1 MINGIVYVAEDRG
14 GVIKGNIIDVYV
26 GTESLAE
33 ELGIYYTEVYIKEKN
48 HE

>member
-1 MINGIVYVAEDRG
+1 MINRIVYVAEDRG
-14 GVIKGNIIDVYV
+14 GAIKGNIIDVYV

-48 HE
+48 YE